1 MKPFALALVLIF
13 ALAPA
18 AFADA
23 PDRESVDLAEL
34 QSERAA
40 NLATAT
46 PTPQGRTFWGQM
58 ADAWKVRNGFVPSYA
73 EVAPGI
79 PNHAYVSSTPVQG
92 NDRRVDLGAGQTM
105 TPNAYG
111 PGVHMNQ
118 YGQPVQV
125 APAFG
130 GHQVIGR
137 QNITPNAYG
146 PGIHMNQYGQPV
158 RTVPAW

>member
-1 MKPFALALVLIF
+1 ML
-13 ALAPA
+13 
-18 AFADA
+18 
-23 PDRESVDLAEL
+23 
-34 QSERAA
+34 
-40 NLATAT
+40 
-46 PTPQGRTFWGQM
+46 
-58 ADAWKVRNGFVPSYA
+58 DAWKVRNGFVPSYA

-79 PNHAYVSSTPVQG
+79 PHHGYVSSTPVQG
-92 NDRRVDLGAGQTM
+92 NAGRVDLGVGQTI

-130 GHQVIGR
+130 GHQVIGP

-146 PGIHMNQYGQPV
+146 PGVHMNQYGQPV